1 MTVRG
6 IEKPLSVCMIP
17 EVCGETLNYG
27 NSSANYTCEE
37 DAEVDLDPC
46 IGHVCRGAIRGF

>member
-1 MTVRG
+1 
-6 IEKPLSVCMIP
+6 MIP